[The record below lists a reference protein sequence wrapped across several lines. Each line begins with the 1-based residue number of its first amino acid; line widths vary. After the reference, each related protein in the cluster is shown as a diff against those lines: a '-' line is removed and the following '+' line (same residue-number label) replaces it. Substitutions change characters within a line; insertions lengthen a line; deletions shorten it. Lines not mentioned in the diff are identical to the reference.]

1 MLCLSLA
8 LELVTRHEGF
18 EPTIYNCPA
27 GYPSIGYGRNLN
39 FYPLTQ
45 EEKLAYTDDNGDV
58 IISKTVAKMWAGQAI
73 RAIYAQVKDKSYFVN
88 QTPERQ
94 AAMLDMIYNM
104 GMTSFNKFKNF
115 QKAMSEKNFELAAV
129 ELQTGT
135 GAGGKSKWYLQTK
148 TRAENIIH
156 IIQTSNL
163 DLPY

>member
-8 LELVTRHEGF
+8 LELVTHHEGF
-18 EPTIYNCPA
+18 ESTLYTCPA
-27 GYPSIGYGRNLN
+27 GYPSIGYGRNLK

-45 EEKLAYTDDNGDV
+45 EEKLAYTDDKGNV
-58 IISKTVAKMWAGQAI
+58 IISKTVAKIWAAQSLK
-73 RAIYAQVKDKSYFVN
+73 AIYAQVKDKSYFVN

-94 AAMLDMIYNM
+94 AAILDMIYNM
-104 GMTSFNKFKNF
+104 GMTSFNKFKKF
-115 QKAMSEKNFELAAV
+115 QKAMSENNFELAAV

-148 TRAENIIH
+148 NRAENIIH

-163 DLPY
+163 ALPY

>member
-18 EPTIYNCPA
+18 EPVIYNCPA
-27 GYPSIGYGRNLN
+27 GYPSIGYGRNLK
-39 FYPLTQ
+39 FYPLTA
-45 EEKLAYTDDNGDV
+45 EEKLAYTDDKGEV
-58 IISKTVAKMWAGQAI
+58 IISQTVAKMWASQSL
-73 RAIYAQVKDKSYFVN
+73 RAIYSQVKDKPYFAN

-104 GMTSFNKFKNF
+104 GMSSFNKFKNF
-115 QKAMSEKNFELAAV
+115 QKAMSENNFELAAK
-129 ELQTGT
+129 ELQTGS
-135 GAGGKSKWYLQTK
+135 GEGGKSKWYLQTK

-163 DLPY
+163 ALPY